1 MAERSGEREDCARVS
16 RGLALRA
23 ALLLGGSFFL
33 VDSQANAQ
41 NAPTRGEL
49 ALPDVSSDRNAPQRA
64 VSKDAMLR
72 APCPFEGSELTIV
85 IDRVVFSRAGGGEL
99 PAEVAGS
106 LAGISAPSGRQ
117 PLSVVCDLRDQA
129 NAALRSDHWIA
140 SVVIPQQEVADALTL
155 EIVAAKLAEI
165 RVVGDAGP
173 YAPTI
178 TERLAKLYQMDP
190 LNERTTERILLLAND
205 IPGLNLNMSLRPA
218 GTTPGEVVGSVAVD
232 YRPWAFFV
240 NARNY
245 NATQIGRETVFGRFE
260 YYGLTGLA
268 DTTFIGASSTLD
280 FEEQVI
286 VQAGHEFG
294 LNSSGTR
301 VGANF
306 TYAWS
311 KPSIANLNL
320 ATDTAL
326 GRIEIKQPLV
336 RSPSLFVDAS
346 GGFDYIDQSTNVGIA
361 DLSKDALRVLFLR
374 GDLLKR
380 KLRYDGS
387 TALRIAGFAELRQGI
402 SVFGATETGPFGF
415 SATDGISA
423 SRPFGNAQAF
433 IARGGLDL
441 YGSAG
446 RFAMRVRGEGQWTN
460 DPLLNFDEYAVGN
473 LTIGRGYDPGANS
486 GDKALAFSVE
496 PMVTVIKTPTF
507 DLQAYA
513 FYDWVRLEN
522 LDPGTPQA
530 VRDLDSWGGGIRAN
544 LKKGMVLDV
553 TYAKPLKPALF
564 NDAARPTERVLV
576 SLTMQF
582 PSLIR

>member
-1 MAERSGEREDCARVS
+1 M
-16 RGLALRA
+16 
-23 ALLLGGSFFL
+23 LGGSFFA
-33 VDSQANAQ
+33 VGSAAMAQ

-49 ALPDVSSDRNAPQRA
+49 ELPDTSANRNAPQKA
-64 VSKDAMLR
+64 VSKDELQR
-72 APCPFEGSELTIV
+72 APCPFTGSELSITIS
-85 IDRVVFSRAGGGEL
+85 RVVFSRAGGGEL

-106 LAGISAPSGRQ
+106 LSGIAAPSGRQ

-155 EIVAAKLAEI
+155 EIVAAKVSEI

-173 YAPTI
+173 YTGEI
-178 TERLAKLYQMDP
+178 TERLAKLYEMDP

-205 IPGLNLNMSLRPA
+205 IPGLDLNMSLRPA
-218 GTTPGEVVGSVAVD
+218 GTTPGDVIGSVAVD
-232 YRPWAFFV
+232 YKPWAFFV

-301 VGANF
+301 IGANL
-306 TYAWS
+306 TYAWTR
-311 KPSIANLNL
+311 PDIANLDL
-320 ATDTAL
+320 STDTAL
-326 GRIEIKQPLV
+326 GRIEIKQPLA
-336 RSPSLFVDAS
+336 RSASLFADVT
-346 GGFDYIDQSTNVGIA
+346 GGFDYIDQASTVGVA

-374 GDLLKR
+374 GDVLKR
-380 KLRYDGS
+380 KIRFDGS
-387 TALRIAGFAELRQGI
+387 TAFRLAAFAELRQGI

-415 SATDGISA
+415 AATDGISA

-433 IARGGLDL
+433 IARGGLDVF
-441 YGSAG
+441 GSVG
-446 RFAMRVRGEGQWTN
+446 RFGMRVRGEGQWTN

-486 GDKALAFSVE
+486 GDRALAFSVE
-496 PMVTVIKTPTF
+496 PIVTVIKTPTF

-522 LDPGTPQA
+522 LDPGTPQP